1 MTRPEPVVSPKWLPP
16 LLRLAEAA
24 CVVATALAVYA
35 VNRCMEW
42 G

>member
-1 MTRPEPVVSPKWLPP
+1 MKPEPVVSPKWLPP

-24 CVVATALAVYA
+24 CIVAFAALVYA
-35 VNRCMEW
+35 FDAYMSK